1 MTESDRR
8 RANVAIAILIAAG
21 IALRLFVVRA
31 QGFPS
36 DVGTFMAW
44 AERLAAVGP
53 GRFYEPGY
61 FTDYPPGFLYVLWLL
76 GAVFD
81 GELLRLAVKA
91 ISIPA
96 DIGIVL
102 LIVSLVRRHAGN
114 AAAVLAAGLWMLQPA
129 PIFAGPYWGQVDAVG
144 TVPLLAALLAAGTR
158 RWGLAGALAGL
169 ATMTK
174 PQFGLVVGVIAVAAA
189 IELVR
194 ERDWRPIISVAG
206 ASLLTLLA
214 LALPFGMSPAGFVG
228 LVRSAFETY
237 PYSSLYA
244 FNGWAVALDFWTDDA
259 AWVVPGAILVCLGLL
274 ASVVPL
280 WWRRDTA
287 ALLAVGAAAVMAFY
301 FLPTRAHERYLFPA
315 LALLLP
321 FAVTRRRLLL
331 PYVAFAGLFFVTL
344 YFAFTRYPQNDL
356 QAPSWLDATLFGRT
370 GQNAIAVVL
379 IGAAALTCWRLAR
392 GEARFT
398 PTIALG
404 DGIAATLRPLPPRW
418 TAPAGLRIGGPA
430 LRRDIVLALIIA
442 VAVLGTRGFRLD
454 WPRDMYFDEV
464 YHARTAFELLAQ
476 RDPYEWTHPHLAK
489 ELMAVGILAF
499 GDDRVTGSEGAP
511 AGVTAFAVA
520 NDGTRAYA
528 HGGQVDVAARDG
540 PRTTIGLFAGEAR
553 AVAID
558 GGRVFVVTDSEVI
571 DFPRAAAQASAA
583 APARAITGPVM
594 AFARVGGRSI
604 VGTSAATTVLGE
616 RGDGPI
622 TITTGA
628 VGIAAKND
636 GSEVY
641 LLDPAG

>member
-1 MTESDRR
+1 MTDRDRR
-8 RANVAIAILIAAG
+8 LANVVIAILIVVGVAV
-21 IALRLFVVRA
+21 RLFVVRA

-44 AERLAAVGP
+44 AERLAAIGP

-91 ISIPA
+91 ISTPA

-102 LIVSLVRRHAGN
+102 LIVPLIRRHAGN

-144 TVPLLAALLAAGTR
+144 TVPLLAALVAAGTR
-158 RWGLAGALAGL
+158 RWALAGVLAGL

-189 IELVR
+189 IELIR
-194 ERDWRPIISVAG
+194 ARDWRPIVSVAG
-206 ASLLTLLA
+206 ASLVTLLA

-244 FNGWAVALDFWTDDA
+244 FNGWA
-259 AWVVPGAILVCLGLL
+259 
-274 ASVVPL
+274 
-280 WWRRDTA
+280 
-287 ALLAVGAAAVMAFY
+287 
-301 FLPTRAHERYLFPA
+301 
-315 LALLLP
+315 
-321 FAVTRRRLLL
+321 
-331 PYVAFAGLFFVTL
+331 
-344 YFAFTRYPQNDL
+344 
-356 QAPSWLDATLFGRT
+356 
-370 GQNAIAVVL
+370 
-379 IGAAALTCWRLAR
+379 AALTFWRLAR

-404 DGIAATLRPLPPRW
+404 NGIAATLRPLPPRW
-418 TAPAGLRIGGPA
+418 TAPVGLRIGGPA

-489 ELMAVGILAF
+489 EVMALGILAF
-499 GDDRVTGSEGAP
+499 GDDRVVGTESAP
-511 AGVTAFAVA
+511 ANVTAFTVA

-528 HGGQVDVAARDG
+528 H
-540 PRTTIGLFAGEAR
+540 
-553 AVAID
+553 
-558 GGRVFVVTDSEVI
+558 
-571 DFPRAAAQASAA
+571 
-583 APARAITGPVM
+583 
-594 AFARVGGRSI
+594 
-604 VGTSAATTVLGE
+604 
-616 RGDGPI
+616 
-622 TITTGA
+622 
-628 VGIAAKND
+628 
-636 GSEVY
+636 
-641 LLDPAG
+641 